1 MKPKKVPMRMC
12 IGCRTMKPKRELVRL
27 VRDAQDCIRVDFTG
41 KLPGRGA
48 YICRDVACVDKAIKI
63 RAVGHAL
70 GQNLTAE
77 QEKSIREAL
86 QADE

>member
-27 VRDAQDCIRVDFTG
+27 VRGADESISVDFTG
-41 KLPGRGA
+41 KMPGRGA
-48 YICRDVACVDKAIKI
+48 YICRDAACVDKAIKI
-63 RAVGHAL
+63 RAVQHAL
-70 GQNLTAE
+70 GQGLTDR
-77 QEKSIREAL
+77 QEKAIKEAL

>member
-27 VRDAQDCIRVDFTG
+27 VRDAQEQISVDFTG
-41 KLPGRGA
+41 KLAGRGA
-48 YICRDVACVDKAIKI
+48 YICRDAACVDKAIKI
-63 RAVGHAL
+63 RAVQHAL
-70 GQNLTAE
+70 GHNLTPE
-77 QEKSIREAL
+77 QELSIKEAL